1 MPVYKL
7 AEEMTYEEL
16 LGWYN
21 YFDQRPA
28 GWREDDRAAKI
39 VQAQG
44 VKSKAWE
51 LFPSLKKIY
60 HQQNEAEPEGVRG
73 LVGSFL
79 FQQMMNAKGGDKLE
93 L

>member
-16 LGWYN
+16 LGWYD
-21 YFDQRPA
+21 YFDKRPA

-60 HQQNEAEPEGVRG
+60 HQDDKPEGVRG

-79 FQQMMNAKGGDKLE
+79 FSQMMSAKGGDKLE